1 MSLVGQ
7 TKLSIL
13 LELVDGPKHGYAIAD
28 SLDISKG
35 GVYTHLQDLQEAGM
49 VEVQAAQEG
58 GREKKTYR
66 ITENGRLLL
75 RALGELDKE

>member
-1 MSLVGQ
+1 
-7 TKLSIL
+7 
-13 LELVDGPKHGYAIAD
+13 
-28 SLDISKG
+28 
-35 GVYTHLQDLQEAGM
+35 M

-75 RALGELDKE
+75 RALGELDEE